1 MIHYTMNIRQT
12 MLHLSGGL
20 LLLLTPACTSEVD
33 LEGGQPLE
41 VTAEIVSSLSTRAVD
56 ATNYDKSSFSTDD
69 EIQINGG
76 SQTVT
81 YRKDA
86 TNGWI
91 QKTAGS
97 SLTVSGSSTASSFSA
112 SYPAA
117 FTFILQDQ
125 KSYENFWQ
133 SNKLEAKG
141 GSNVTLSS
149 NKVNFTF
156 MPVAAK
162 ITISINYA
170 SSGGAT
176 TKYRNVTAT
185 LAGNGIRTGASS
197 SETIEMLHTGDN
209 AAASDKHT
217 FVCILRPGANMRFKL
232 SVSRTLDGA
241 SSPEATQQTFT
252 QPAYTFGASKNYV
265 YNFTSSDE
273 LILTSVE
280 VMGFTETTVPDN
292 PISAT

>member
-1 MIHYTMNIRQT
+1 MIHYTRNIRQT

-20 LLLLTPACTSEVD
+20 LLLLAPACTSEVD

-91 QKTAGS
+91 PKTAGK
-97 SLTVSGSSTASSFSA
+97 SLTVSGSS
-112 SYPAA
+112 
-117 FTFILQDQ
+117 
-125 KSYENFWQ
+125 
-133 SNKLEAKG
+133 
-141 GSNVTLSS
+141 SS

-176 TKYRNVTAT
+176 TKYKNVTAT

-209 AAASDKHT
+209 TVASDKHT
-217 FVCILRPGANMRFKL
+217 FVCILRPGASMSFKL

-292 PISAT
+292 PVSAT

>member
-1 MIHYTMNIRQT
+1 MIHYTRNIRQT

-20 LLLLTPACTSEVD
+20 LLLLAPACTSEVD

-91 QKTAGS
+91 PKTAGK

-112 SYPAA
+112 SYPAT
-117 FTFILQDQ
+117 FTSILQNQ

-141 GSNVTLSS
+141 ANVTLSS

-170 SSGGAT
+170 SSGGTT
-176 TKYRNVTAT
+176 TKYKYVTAT

-209 AAASDKHT
+209 TVASDKHT
-217 FVCILRPGANMRFKL
+217 FVCILRPGANMSFKL

-241 SSPEATQQTFT
+241 SSPEATQQTFI

-292 PISAT
+292 PVSAT

>member
-1 MIHYTMNIRQT
+1 MIHYTRNIRQT

-20 LLLLTPACTSEVD
+20 LLLLAPACTSEVD

-91 QKTAGS
+91 PKTAGK

-112 SYPAA
+112 SYPAT
-117 FTFILQDQ
+117 FTSILQNQ

-141 GSNVTLSS
+141 ANVTLSS

-170 SSGGAT
+170 SSRGTT
-176 TKYRNVTAT
+176 TKYKYVTAT

-209 AAASDKHT
+209 TVASDKHT
-217 FVCILRPGANMRFKL
+217 FVCILRPGANMSFKL

-241 SSPEATQQTFT
+241 SSPEATQQTFI

-280 VMGFTETTVPDN
+280 VMGFKETTVPDN
-292 PISAT
+292 PVSAT

>member
-1 MIHYTMNIRQT
+1 M
-12 MLHLSGGL
+12 
-20 LLLLTPACTSEVD
+20 
-33 LEGGQPLE
+33 
-41 VTAEIVSSLSTRAVD
+41 TAEIVSSLSTRAVD

-91 QKTAGS
+91 PKTAGS
-97 SLTVSGSSTASSFSA
+97 SLTVSGSSTASS
-112 SYPAA
+112 
-117 FTFILQDQ
+117 LQDQ

-217 FVCILRPGANMRFKL
+217 FVCILRPGANMSFKL

>member
-20 LLLLTPACTSEVD
+20 LLLLAPACTSEVD

-91 QKTAGS
+91 PKTAGS

-176 TKYRNVTAT
+176 TKYKNVTAT
-185 LAGNGIRTGASS
+185 LAGNGIRLVPLLLKRSRC
-197 SETIEMLHTGDN
+197 
-209 AAASDKHT
+209 
-217 FVCILRPGANMRFKL
+217 CIQGIIP
-232 SVSRTLDGA
+232 
-241 SSPEATQQTFT
+241 
-252 QPAYTFGASKNYV
+252 
-265 YNFTSSDE
+265 
-273 LILTSVE
+273 
-280 VMGFTETTVPDN
+280 
-292 PISAT
+292 

>member
-1 MIHYTMNIRQT
+1 MIHYTRNIRQT

-20 LLLLTPACTSEVD
+20 LLLLAPACTSEVD

-56 ATNYDKSSFSTDD
+56 ATNYDKSSFDTND
-69 EIQINGG
+69 EIQIYDG

-91 QKTAGS
+91 PKTAGS

-176 TKYRNVTAT
+176 TKYKDVTAT
-185 LAGNGIRTGASS
+185 LTGNGIRTGAS

-209 AAASDKHT
+209 TVASDKHT
-217 FVCILRPGANMRFKL
+217 FVCILPGANISFTL
-232 SVSRTLDGA
+232 SVSRTLDG
-241 SSPEATQQTFT
+241 SSTPEVTPQTFT
-252 QPAYTFGASKNYV
+252 QQAYTFAASKNYV

-292 PISAT
+292 PVSAT

>member
-1 MIHYTMNIRQT
+1 

-20 LLLLTPACTSEVD
+20 LLLLAPACTSEVD

-91 QKTAGS
+91 PKTAGS

-170 SSGGAT
+170 SSGGCYY
-176 TKYRNVTAT
+176 K
-185 LAGNGIRTGASS
+185 I
-197 SETIEMLHTGDN
+197 
-209 AAASDKHT
+209 
-217 FVCILRPGANMRFKL
+217 
-232 SVSRTLDGA
+232 
-241 SSPEATQQTFT
+241 
-252 QPAYTFGASKNYV
+252 
-265 YNFTSSDE
+265 
-273 LILTSVE
+273 
-280 VMGFTETTVPDN
+280 
-292 PISAT
+292 

>member
-1 MIHYTMNIRQT
+1 MIHYTRNIRQT
-12 MLHLSGGL
+12 MLHLSEGL

-91 QKTAGS
+91 PKTAGS

-125 KSYENFWQ
+125 KSYQNFWQ

-141 GSNVTLSS
+141 ANVTLSS

-170 SSGGAT
+170 SSGGTT
-176 TKYRNVTAT
+176 TKYKYVTAT

-217 FVCILRPGANMRFKL
+217 FVCILRPGANMSFKL

-252 QPAYTFGASKNYV
+252 QPTYTFGASKNYV

-292 PISAT
+292 PVSAT

>member
-1 MIHYTMNIRQT
+1 M
-12 MLHLSGGL
+12 
-20 LLLLTPACTSEVD
+20 D

-56 ATNYDKSSFSTDD
+56 ATNYDKSSFSTGD

-76 SQTVT
+76 SQIVT

-91 QKTAGS
+91 PKTAGS

-117 FTFILQDQ
+117 FTSILQDQ

-197 SETIEMLHTGDN
+197 SETIEMLHTG
-209 AAASDKHT
+209 
-217 FVCILRPGANMRFKL
+217 G
-232 SVSRTLDGA
+232 
-241 SSPEATQQTFT
+241 
-252 QPAYTFGASKNYV
+252 
-265 YNFTSSDE
+265 
-273 LILTSVE
+273 
-280 VMGFTETTVPDN
+280 
-292 PISAT
+292 

>member
-1 MIHYTMNIRQT
+1 MNIRQT

-20 LLLLTPACTSEVD
+20 LLLLAPACTSEVD

-56 ATNYDKSSFSTDD
+56 ATNYDKSSFSTGD
-69 EIQINGG
+69 EIQINDG

-91 QKTAGS
+91 PKTAGK
-97 SLTVSGSSTASSFSA
+97 SLTVSGSSTAFSFSA

-117 FTFILQDQ
+117 FTAILQDQ
-125 KSYENFWQ
+125 KSYQNFWQ

-170 SSGGAT
+170 SSGGTT
-176 TKYRNVTAT
+176 TKYKYVTAT

-209 AAASDKHT
+209 TVASDKHT
-217 FVCILRPGANMRFKL
+217 FVLRPGASMSFKL

-292 PISAT
+292 PVSAT

>member
-91 QKTAGS
+91 PKTAGS
-97 SLTVSGSSTASSFSA
+97 SLTVSSA

-217 FVCILRPGANMRFKL
+217 FVCILRPGANMSFKL

>member
-91 QKTAGS
+91 PKTAGS

-141 GSNVTLSS
+141 GS
-149 NKVNFTF
+149 NFTF

-217 FVCILRPGANMRFKL
+217 FVCILRPGANMSFKL

>member
-91 QKTAGS
+91 PKTAGS

-209 AAASDKHT
+209 AAASDFRLYLKT
-217 FVCILRPGANMRFKL
+217 GSEYEFQAKRFPY
-232 SVSRTLDGA
+232 A
-241 SSPEATQQTFT
+241 
-252 QPAYTFGASKNYV
+252 
-265 YNFTSSDE
+265 
-273 LILTSVE
+273 
-280 VMGFTETTVPDN
+280 
-292 PISAT
+292 

>member
-1 MIHYTMNIRQT
+1 MNIRQT

-20 LLLLTPACTSEVD
+20 LLLLAPACTSEVD

-56 ATNYDKSSFSTDD
+56 ATNYDKSSFSTGD
-69 EIQINGG
+69 EIQINDG

-91 QKTAGS
+91 PKTAGK
-97 SLTVSGSSTASSFSA
+97 SLTVSGSSTAFSFSA

-117 FTFILQDQ
+117 FTAILQDQ
-125 KSYENFWQ
+125 KSYQNFWQ

-170 SSGGAT
+170 SSGGTT
-176 TKYRNVTAT
+176 TKYKYVTAT

-209 AAASDKHT
+209 TVASDKHT
-217 FVCILRPGANMRFKL
+217 FVCILRPGASMSFKL

-241 SSPEATQQTFT
+241 SSPEATQQTFIV
-252 QPAYTFGASKNYV
+252 QSYYKKVKCGK
-265 YNFTSSDE
+265 
-273 LILTSVE
+273 I
-280 VMGFTETTVPDN
+280 
-292 PISAT
+292 

>member
-20 LLLLTPACTSEVD
+20 LLLLAPACTSEVD

-69 EIQINGG
+69 EIQINDG

-91 QKTAGS
+91 PKTAGS

-112 SYPAA
+112 SYPAT
-117 FTFILQDQ
+117 FTSILQNQ

-176 TKYRNVTAT
+176 TK
-185 LAGNGIRTGASS
+185 
-197 SETIEMLHTGDN
+197 
-209 AAASDKHT
+209 
-217 FVCILRPGANMRFKL
+217 
-232 SVSRTLDGA
+232 
-241 SSPEATQQTFT
+241 
-252 QPAYTFGASKNYV
+252 
-265 YNFTSSDE
+265 
-273 LILTSVE
+273 
-280 VMGFTETTVPDN
+280 
-292 PISAT
+292 

>member
-1 MIHYTMNIRQT
+1 MNIRQT

-91 QKTAGS
+91 PKTAGS

-117 FTFILQDQ
+117 FTFILQD
-125 KSYENFWQ
+125 
-133 SNKLEAKG
+133 

-217 FVCILRPGANMRFKL
+217 FVCILRPGANMSFKL

>member
-1 MIHYTMNIRQT
+1 
-12 MLHLSGGL
+12 
-20 LLLLTPACTSEVD
+20 
-33 LEGGQPLE
+33 
-41 VTAEIVSSLSTRAVD
+41 
-56 ATNYDKSSFSTDD
+56 
-69 EIQINGG
+69 
-76 SQTVT
+76 
-81 YRKDA
+81 
-86 TNGWI
+86 
-91 QKTAGS
+91 
-97 SLTVSGSSTASSFSA
+97 
-112 SYPAA
+112 
-117 FTFILQDQ
+117 
-125 KSYENFWQ
+125 
-133 SNKLEAKG
+133 
-141 GSNVTLSS
+141 
-149 NKVNFTF
+149 

-185 LAGNGIRTGASS
+185 LSGNVIRTGASS

-217 FVCILRPGANMRFKL
+217 FVCILRPGANMSFKL

>member
-1 MIHYTMNIRQT
+1 MIHYTRNIRQT

-20 LLLLTPACTSEVD
+20 LLLLAPACTSEVD

-91 QKTAGS
+91 PKTAGK

-112 SYPAA
+112 SYPAT
-117 FTFILQDQ
+117 FTSILQNQ

-141 GSNVTLSS
+141 ANVTLSS

-170 SSGGAT
+170 SSGGTT
-176 TKYRNVTAT
+176 TKYKYVTAT

-209 AAASDKHT
+209 TVASDKHT
-217 FVCILRPGANMRFKL
+217 FVCILRPGASMSFKL

-241 SSPEATQQTFT
+241 SSPEATQQTFI

-292 PISAT
+292 PVSAT

>member
-1 MIHYTMNIRQT
+1 MNIRQT

-91 QKTAGS
+91 PKTAGS
-97 SLTVSGSSTASSFSA
+97 SLTVSGSST
-112 SYPAA
+112 AA

-217 FVCILRPGANMRFKL
+217 FVCILRPGANMSFKL

>member
-20 LLLLTPACTSEVD
+20 LLLLAPACTSEVD

-69 EIQINGG
+69 EIQINDG

-91 QKTAGS
+91 PKTAGKS
-97 SLTVSGSSTASSFSA
+97 VSGSSTASSFSA

-125 KSYENFWQ
+125 KSYQNFWQ

-141 GSNVTLSS
+141 ANVTLSS

-170 SSGGAT
+170 SSGGTT
-176 TKYRNVTAT
+176 TKYKYVTAT

-209 AAASDKHT
+209 TVASDKHT
-217 FVCILRPGANMRFKL
+217 FVCILRPGASMSFKL

-280 VMGFTETTVPDN
+280 VMGFKETTVPDN
-292 PISAT
+292 PVSAT